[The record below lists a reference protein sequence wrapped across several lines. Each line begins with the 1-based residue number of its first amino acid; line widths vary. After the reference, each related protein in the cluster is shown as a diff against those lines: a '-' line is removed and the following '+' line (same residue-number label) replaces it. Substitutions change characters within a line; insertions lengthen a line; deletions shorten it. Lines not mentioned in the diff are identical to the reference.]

1 MAVNPMQRKSR
12 LSFLM
17 GIVVTL
23 LITGVVIVLLFLQ
36 LKKLKDEKAAA
47 EAAKV
52 SVYTLNQDVK
62 SGQILTEDMF
72 SKKTVDKTTIPSNA
86 TSISDVISSWF
97 LQTKDGKALYRDANG
112 LYIAEADSIIELYYL
127 NGQYYKKSDDTTVS
141 VRNDPYMDQ
150 IDGEARYFVIDNN
163 SVDTD
168 TRVYEDINTGNC
180 YIYKIE
186 NSTLTK
192 QYLEFN
198 SVPLLAK
205 VNMKANTV
213 ITSELVVQSDAVV
226 TDDVRKHEYNMVVL
240 PIDLLSDDYIDIRL
254 MLPSGQNFIVVAKAQ
269 VDIPINGDGTYATD
283 TIIVNLREDEILA
296 MSSAIVEA
304 YGINGAKLYATK
316 YAEPGMQEAA
326 LPTYT
331 PNSAVTAEI
340 NENPN
345 IVEQAS
351 QELAARY
358 SQHAKDVRNQYLQ
371 DLINTEE
378 DYRDNISDSTEQE
391 ITNAIETRQKYLESL
406 N

>member
-17 GIVVTL
+17 GIVLTL
-23 LITGVVIVLLFLQ
+23 LITGVVIVILFVQ
-36 LKKLKDEKAAA
+36 LKKKDDALKAEIGEK
-47 EAAKV
+47 K
-52 SVYTLNQDVK
+52 SVYVLNTDVK

-72 SKKTVDKTTIPSNA
+72 LQKKINVAEIPSNA